1 MGSTHFLMR
10 RLPNVKAEMSLYVLA
25 YNMKQAINVLGT
37 DQIIAAM
44 QSA

>member
-10 RLPNVKAEMSLYVLA
+10 RLPNVKAEMSLNVLA
-25 YNMKQAINVLGT
+25 YNMKRAINVLGT
-37 DQIIAAM
+37 DKIIAAM